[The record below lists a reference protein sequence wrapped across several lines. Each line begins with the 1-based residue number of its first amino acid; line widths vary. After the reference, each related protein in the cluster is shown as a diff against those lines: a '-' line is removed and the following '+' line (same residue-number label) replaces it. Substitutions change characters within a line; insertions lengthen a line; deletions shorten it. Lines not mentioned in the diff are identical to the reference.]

1 MDYFEDFEMKA
12 RNLALLMLMIF
23 PHTVT
28 WGALIGNKFITYAGM
43 AFTLLG
49 CGWYFYLGGLNKS

>member
-1 MDYFEDFEMKA
+1 MKA
-12 RNLALLMLMIF
+12 RNLALLMLLVF

-28 WGALIGNKFITYAGM
+28 WGAFIGNRFMLYSGL

-49 CGWYFYLGGLNKS
+49 AGWYLYLGGVSKS